1 MAGIRRRPDTGQW
14 QIRWYDENGKPK
26 SKGLP
31 KGVSKKER
39 DVALAEAN
47 LLERSAKNGLSVIGS
62 MLAAPVEKGPIYKE
76 YAKKYQIDF
85 ALEYPRS
92 ARKCDGHMIHLIKH
106 FGDLHLV
113 ASEASEKSWC
123 DAWDRYKS
131 IRLGEDGVSAS
142 TLHGEWETLRSSLN
156 RAVPKLMRYS
166 PMQQAV
172 FGPKVPKPHIH
183 VFEPHELAA
192 IDKADP
198 VFAAV
203 WRWGSNTGMRRGEL
217 EALQRKLIGRDE
229 VAILNDP
236 KAGVETKSGASRIVP
251 LSDEA
256 QDARD
261 RIIFENKET
270 SLFLNPVSR
279 GVWSKRFLR
288 ARIKAGVERGTLHGL
303 RHFFISHLVNELR
316 EPLPVVQELA
326 GHSKIET
333 TMKYIR
339 VLPDHHKRAIA
350 NFKVYGN

>member
-1 MAGIRRRPDTGQW
+1 MASLKRRPGLKGYWQLQW
-14 QIRWYDENGKPK
+14 YENGKQKRK
-26 SKGLP
+26 SLGKASLNQRT
-31 KGVSKKER
+31 K
-39 DVALAEAN
+39 ALNEAN
-47 LLERSAKNGLSVIGS
+47 KLEQAARYGIAPQVSVITPAVRGRFF
-62 MLAAPVEKGPIYKE
+62 GH
-76 YAKKYQIDF
+76 YAKDYQHDF
-85 ALEYPRS
+85 RLEYPRS

-106 FGDLHLV
+106 FGDLRLV
-113 ASEASEKSWC
+113 ADVTSEQMWC
-123 DAWDRYKS
+123 DAWDSYKRY
-131 IRLGEDGVSAS
+131 RLGVDRVSAS

-156 RAVPKLMRYS
+156 RAVPKLMRYN
-166 PMQQAV
+166 PMQQAK

-192 IDKADP
+192 IDAVDP

-203 WRWGSNTGMRRGEL
+203 WRWGANTGMRRGEL
-217 EALQRKLIGRDE
+217 EVLRRKLIGRDE

-236 KAGVETKSGASRIVP
+236 KAGVETKSGVSRIVP
-251 LSDEA
+251 LSDDA

-261 RIIFENKET
+261 RIIFENQET
-270 SLFLNPVSR
+270 NLFLNPVSR

-350 NFKVYGN
+350 NFKSVYAN

>member
-1 MAGIRRRPDTGQW
+1 MASVNERPDRKGYW
-14 QIRWYDENGKPK
+14 QLRWYENGKQRRK
-26 SKGLP
+26 SIGKATLKQRTKALSEANKLEQGEKYGIAP
-31 KGVSKKER
+31 GVS
-39 DVALAEAN
+39 L
-47 LLERSAKNGLSVIGS
+47 I
-62 MLAAPVEKGPIYKE
+62 APVATGQLFRD
-76 YAKKYQIDF
+76 YAKQYQIDF

-106 FGDLHLV
+106 FGDLRLV
-113 ASEASEKSWC
+113 ADVVSEQVWC
-123 DAWDRYKS
+123 DAWDAYKRL
-131 IRLGEDGVSAS
+131 RLGVQGVSAS
-142 TLHGEWETLRSSLN
+142 TLHGEWETLRASLN

-166 PMQQAV
+166 PMQQAK

-192 IDKADP
+192 IDAVDP

-203 WRWGSNTGMRRGEL
+203 WRWGANTGMRRGEL

-251 LSDEA
+251 LSDDA

-261 RIIFENKET
+261 RIIFENQET
-270 SLFLNPVSR
+270 NLFLNPVSR

-350 NFKVYGN
+350 NFKSVYAN